1 MFTKVKLNHLVITFV
16 VLLAIVLITIP
27 GGNARKNRSF
37 KQELTR
43 FDSSAVTSLEIL
55 PKSGNELIS
64 LQKKDGNWLV
74 SKGNASHNAD
84 NRQVSNMLT
93 TLQEL
98 NAKRLAAND
107 RERWDEFEVTDS
119 LGSRV
124 RVLKGDKTVADLYVG
139 KFSYTQ
145 PSGQA
150 ANPYMRQQRGT
161 MTSFVRLEGE
171 KEVYAVDG
179 FLTMMF
185 NRSVN
190 DFRDATVNRVQ
201 KADIARI
208 HVQSPEETYT
218 LVSRDSL
225 WMLDGLVADSASAA
239 RYVAGISR
247 LSSRNFLEEDHPLV
261 SGTPTHSVVFENSGG
276 AQLSSVDL
284 YVADSSRIAVTST
297 QNPGTVFDGAAS
309 GLFDKLI
316 KPREY
321 FLGE

>member
-16 VLLAIVLITIP
+16 VLLAIVLVTVP
-27 GGNARKNRSF
+27 GGDARKSRSF

-55 PKSGNELIS
+55 PKSGTDLIS

-74 SKGNASHNAD
+74 SKGNTSHNAD
-84 NRQVSNMLT
+84 NRQVNNMLT
-93 TLQEL
+93 TLWEL

-124 RVLKGDKTVADLYVG
+124 RVLEGDKTVADLYVG

-208 HVQSPEETYT
+208 HVQSPEENYT
-218 LVSRDSL
+218 LVNRDSL
-225 WMLDGLVADSASAA
+225 WMLDGLVADSTSVAD
-239 RYVAGISR
+239 YVAGISQ
-247 LSSRNFLEEDHPLV
+247 LSNRNFLEEDHPMV
-261 SGTPTHSVVFENSGG
+261 SGTPTHSVVCENSGG

-309 GLFDKLI
+309 DLFDKLI
-316 KPREY
+316 KPKEY
-321 FLGE
+321 FVGE